1 MEKKFL
7 LPVDGSEGSK
17 RALAFA
23 MDRAKANSAQLIAI
37 HVIEWSPYSFYTPDE
52 LSERETKREGEIK
65 KATDQFLSPVA
76 TECEQ
81 AGVECI
87 MLIKHGNSVDVINKT
102 VSEYNV
108 LQVFMGRRGA
118 SAHHILFGSLAS
130 KLVQTCAVPV
140 TIVP

>member
-1 MEKKFL
+1 MEKNFL
-7 LPVDGSEGSK
+7 LAVDGSEGSK

-23 MDRAKANSAQLIAI
+23 RDRAKANAAQLIAI

-52 LSERETKREGEIK
+52 LAEREKKREEEIQ
-65 KATDQFLSPVA
+65 KAKDQFLNLIA
-76 TECEQ
+76 EQCEQ
-81 AGVECI
+81 AGVVYNL
-87 MLIKHGNSVDVINKT
+87 LIKHGNSVDVINQT

>member
-1 MEKKFL
+1 MEKNFL
-7 LPVDGSEGSK
+7 LAVDGSEGSK
-17 RALAFA
+17 TALEFA
-23 MDRAKANSAQLIAI
+23 LDREKANSAQLIAI
-37 HVIEWSPYSFYTPDE
+37 HVIEWSPYGFYTPDE
-52 LSERETKREGEIK
+52 LSEREKKREGEIQ
-65 KATDQFLSPVA
+65 KANDQFLSPVA
-76 TECEQ
+76 AQCEQ
-81 AGVECI
+81 AGVECS

-102 VSEYNV
+102 VSEHNV